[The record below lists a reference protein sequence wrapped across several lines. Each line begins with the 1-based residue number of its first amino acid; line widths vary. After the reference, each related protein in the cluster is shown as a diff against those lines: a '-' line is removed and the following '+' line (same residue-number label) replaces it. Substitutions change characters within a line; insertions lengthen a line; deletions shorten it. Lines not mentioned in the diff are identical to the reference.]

1 MVKNTNGG
9 NKAKKQARKSSRVTV
24 SSKTRCSLHEDEI
37 YACCSKMLGNG
48 MCNVVCIDGE
58 ERICIIRN
66 KFRGKGKR
74 GNIMSPGVWC
84 LVGRRD
90 FEKPKE
96 GKLEKTDLLEVYN
109 EIEKKNI
116 MQSEIRFKDKWKQFN
131 TIGTNFN
138 ESVNDEINFNK
149 TDDIILEE
157 SDGEEN
163 ENETA
168 NSPSPN
174 LGEAVDINDI

>member
-1 MVKNTNGG
+1 
-9 NKAKKQARKSSRVTV
+9 
-24 SSKTRCSLHEDEI
+24 
-37 YACCSKMLGNG
+37 
-48 MCNVVCIDGE
+48 
-58 ERICIIRN
+58 
-66 KFRGKGKR
+66 
-74 GNIMSPGVWC
+74 
-84 LVGRRD
+84 
-90 FEKPKE
+90 
-96 GKLEKTDLLEVYN
+96 
-109 EIEKKNI
+109 